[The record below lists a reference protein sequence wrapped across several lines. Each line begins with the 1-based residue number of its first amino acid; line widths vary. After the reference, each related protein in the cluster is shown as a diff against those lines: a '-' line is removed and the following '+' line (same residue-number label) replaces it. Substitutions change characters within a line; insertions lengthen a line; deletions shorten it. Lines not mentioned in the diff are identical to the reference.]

1 MVTPFF
7 HGGEVDF
14 NALEQLTERLISNSV
29 NYLVVLGTTAETP
42 TLSASEKQDV
52 VRCVVQSG
60 GGRVP
65 VVAGAGGNDTRAVI
79 QGIKEMDRNGVDA
92 ILSVVPYYSK
102 PTQEGIY
109 QHFSAVAASSDL
121 PIMLYNVPGRTGMNM
136 SANTVIRLAMDFPD
150 QVVALKEASG
160 DFQQISD
167 ILRDKPPGFQV
178 VSGDDAI
185 TLPMISLGAGGVVSV
200 IGNGYPALFST
211 MVAAALGGACEKAR
225 ELHHLLT
232 PMIKAIFKEGNPA
245 GIKAC
250 MEIQGWIA
258 NVLRLPLVPASQ
270 SLYLE
275 IRELDRLLH

>member
-1 MVTPFF
+1 
-7 HGGEVDF
+7 
-14 NALEQLTERLISNSV
+14 
-29 NYLVVLGTTAETP
+29 
-42 TLSASEKQDV
+42 
-52 VRCVVQSG
+52 
-60 GGRVP
+60 

-79 QGIKEMDRNGVDA
+79 QGIREMDRNGLDA

-136 SANTVIRLAMDFPD
+136 SASTVIRLAMDFPG
-150 QVVALKEASG
+150 QVLALKEASG

-185 TLPMISLGAGGVVSV
+185 TLPMISMGAGGVVSV

-225 ELHHLLT
+225 ELHHRLS
-232 PMIKAIFKEGNPA
+232 PMMKAIFKEGNPA
-245 GIKAC
+245 GIKAS
-250 MEIQGWIA
+250 MEIQGWLK